1 MDLAVSTPDPA
12 GAAPEP
18 STPAGT
24 VAYGYQSSTDSPAP
38 TSVRAAPAASAG
50 LTPRHFRFADG
61 ASPIRDAIAPGDG
74 GAASPE
80 PERRWCGDGFCT
92 RREFDDFFGEAA
104 QSEARWAAAA
114 APDRSAAPAGAP
126 LAADPAAAASDD
138 APTDAVASAACDIGA
153 LAGVAEAQIA
163 GIADDATRR
172 QAEAVCRDL
181 VINHAAL
188 SVLRAAL
195 VAP

>member
-61 ASPIRDAIAPGDG
+61 ASPIRDATAPGGG

-80 PERRWCGDGFCT
+80 PERRWYGDGYYT
-92 RREFDDFFGEAA
+92 RREFEAG
-104 QSEARWAAAA
+104 RIHH
-114 APDRSAAPAGAP
+114 PCGPR
-126 LAADPAAAASDD
+126 
-138 APTDAVASAACDIGA
+138 
-153 LAGVAEAQIA
+153 
-163 GIADDATRR
+163 DATS
-172 QAEAVCRDL
+172 A
-181 VINHAAL
+181 
-188 SVLRAAL
+188 SVEPASSAR
-195 VAP
+195 